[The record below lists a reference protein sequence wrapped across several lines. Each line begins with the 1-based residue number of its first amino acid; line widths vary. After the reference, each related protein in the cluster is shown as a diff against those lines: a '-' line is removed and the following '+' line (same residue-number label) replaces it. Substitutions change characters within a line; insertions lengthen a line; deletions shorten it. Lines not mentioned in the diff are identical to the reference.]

1 MDAARHAKGC
11 NIPTV
16 QEFMETVMAPRRSG
30 IEFHH
35 PIAFW
40 AGTLMLGAGVLAHLP
55 MFMMAAPVGFRM
67 VDMPVDGTMI
77 AGMFLIVAGL
87 VLSVYGLIP
96 RRLELNRE
104 EGPAI
109 SLVSADNAPLTRAH
123 GTLLIVLIV
132 ALVVDIMKPAT
143 LGFVMPGMADE
154 YGISRQTAS
163 WLAISALTGTAV
175 GSVIWGLIA
184 DILGRRCAILISS
197 LMFVGTA
204 ICGSMPAFEWNLFM
218 CFLMGA
224 SAGGLLPIAFTLMAE
239 TVPSR
244 HRGWMLVLLG
254 GIGTTGG
261 YLAASLCA
269 AWLEPQFGW
278 RVLWFLNFPTG
289 LLLIALNRFLPE
301 SPRFLAHIGRNDEAR
316 HVLESYGVT
325 VVTSEQRQV
334 HDPSHH
340 WMQSLFGRPV
350 FALTAGLVLCGL
362 AWGLVNFGFLLWLPS
377 NLRGLG
383 MVGGTAEALLA
394 KSAILALPGV
404 LLVTWLYHKWSTIRT
419 IVLFVAVTAA
429 ALIGFFLLESGAVHS
444 SAWFVVLTVVLL
456 MSISGVIAM
465 LIPYA
470 TEIYPLQVRGTGSGL
485 VAGSSKAGGIAAAGL
500 GVMGLFGSLAA
511 SSLIIA
517 VVLAA
522 SAILL
527 AAKGIETRNR
537 DLDKIH
543 PGDSKAA

>member
-1 MDAARHAKGC
+1 MA
-11 NIPTV
+11 TV
-16 QEFMETVMAPRRSG
+16 VTTRRSG

-40 AGTLMLGAGVLAHLP
+40 VGTLMLGAGVCAHIP
-55 MFMMAAPVGFRM
+55 MFMMAAPLGFKM
-67 VDMPVDGTMI
+67 VDMPVDGVMI

-87 VLSVYGLIP
+87 ILSVYGLIP
-96 RRLELNRE
+96 RQLASIRAHGVD
-104 EGPAI
+104 GPAI

-123 GTLLIVLIV
+123 GTLFMVLIV
-132 ALVVDIMKPAT
+132 ALIVDIMKPAT

-154 YGISRQTAS
+154 YNITRQTAS
-163 WLAISALTGTAV
+163 WLAITALTGTAV

-184 DILGRRCAILISS
+184 DTLGRRSAILISS

-204 ICGSMPAFEWNLFM
+204 ICGAMPAFEWNLFM

-239 TVPSR
+239 IVPSR

-261 YLAASLCA
+261 YLAASACA

-278 RVLWFLNFPTG
+278 RVLWFLNLPTG
-289 LLLIALNRFLPE
+289 LLLIALNRYLPE
-301 SPRFLAHIGRNDEAR
+301 SPRFLVHMGRNDEAR
-316 HVLESYGVT
+316 HVLEGYGVT
-325 VVTSEQRQV
+325 VVTAEKTNPSRAP
-334 HDPSHH
+334 DKSHH
-340 WMQSLFGRPV
+340 WMRLLFGRRV
-350 FALTAGLVLCGL
+350 FALTVGLILCGL

-383 MVGGTAEALLA
+383 LVGGAAEALLA
-394 KSAILALPGV
+394 KSAFLALPGV
-404 LLVTWLYHKWSTIRT
+404 LLVTYLYHKWSTIKT
-419 IVLFVAVTAA
+419 ITLFVAVTAA
-429 ALIGFFLLESGAVHS
+429 ALMGFFLLGSGSAHS
-444 SAWFVVLTVVLL
+444 SGWFVALTVVLL
-456 MSISGVIAM
+456 ISVSGVIAM

-500 GVMGLFGSLAA
+500 GVMGLFGSLTA
-511 SSLIIA
+511 SSLSIA
-517 VVLAA
+517 AVLAA
-522 SAILL
+522 SAAVL
-527 AAKGIETRNR
+527 AVKGIETRNR
-537 DLDKIH
+537 DLEDIY
-543 PGDSKAA
+543 PANSKEALTLPSEK

>member
-1 MDAARHAKGC
+1 MVV
-11 NIPTV
+11 T
-16 QEFMETVMAPRRSG
+16 TRRSG

-40 AGTLMLGAGVLAHLP
+40 VGTLMLGAGVCAHIP
-55 MFMMAAPVGFRM
+55 MFMMAAPSGFRM
-67 VDMPVDGTMI
+67 VDMPVDGVMI

-87 VLSVYGLIP
+87 ILSVYGLIP
-96 RRLELNRE
+96 RQTASIRAHGED
-104 EGPAI
+104 GPAI

-123 GTLLIVLIV
+123 GTLFIVLIV
-132 ALVVDIMKPAT
+132 ALIVDIMKPAT
-143 LGFVMPGMADE
+143 LGFVIPGMADE
-154 YGISRQTAS
+154 YSITRQTAS
-163 WLAISALTGTAV
+163 WLAITALTGTAV
-175 GSVIWGLIA
+175 GSVVWGLIA
-184 DILGRRCAILISS
+184 DTLGRRGAILISS

-204 ICGSMPAFEWNLFM
+204 ICGAMPTFEWNLFM

-301 SPRFLAHIGRNDEAR
+301 SPRFLVHVGRNEEAR
-316 HVLESYGVT
+316 HVLESYGVA
-325 VVTSEQRQV
+325 VVTTGQARV
-334 HDPSHH
+334 HDQAHH

-350 FALTAGLVLCGL
+350 FALTVGLVLCGL

-383 MVGGTAEALLA
+383 MIGGAAESLLA

-404 LLVTWLYHKWSTIRT
+404 VLVTWLYYKWSTIKT

-429 ALIGFFLLESGAVHS
+429 ALLGFFLLEIGSVHS
-444 SAWFVVLTVVLL
+444 TGWFVALTVILL
-456 MSISGVIAM
+456 ISVSGIIAM

-470 TEIYPLQVRGTGSGL
+470 TEIYPVQARGTGSGL
-485 VAGSSKAGGIAAAGL
+485 VAGSSKTGGIAAAGL
-500 GVMGLFGSLAA
+500 GVMGLFGSLTA
-511 SSLIIA
+511 SSLSIA
-517 VVLAA
+517 AVLAV
-522 SAILL
+522 SAVFL
-527 AAKGIETRNR
+527 AAKGVETRNR
-537 DLDKIH
+537 DLDDID
-543 PGDSKAA
+543 PENSKEALPLPSEK

>member
-1 MDAARHAKGC
+1 
-11 NIPTV
+11 
-16 QEFMETVMAPRRSG
+16 METVVTTRRSG

-40 AGTLMLGAGVLAHLP
+40 VGTLMLGAGVCAHIP
-55 MFMMAAPVGFRM
+55 MFMMAAPSGFRM
-67 VDMPVDGTMI
+67 VDMPVDGVMI

-87 VLSVYGLIP
+87 ILSVYGLIP
-96 RRLELNRE
+96 RQAALTLGHGED
-104 EGPAI
+104 GPAI

-123 GTLLIVLIV
+123 GKLFIVLIV
-132 ALVVDIMKPAT
+132 ALIVDIMKPAT
-143 LGFVMPGMADE
+143 LGFVIPGMAD

-163 WLAISALTGTAV
+163 WLAITALTGTAV

-184 DILGRRCAILISS
+184 DTLGRRSAILLSS

-204 ICGSMPAFEWNLFM
+204 ICGAMPAFEWNLFM

-261 YLAASLCA
+261 YLAASACA

-278 RVLWFLNFPTG
+278 RVLWFLNLPTG

-301 SPRFLAHIGRNDEAR
+301 SPRFLVHVGRNEEAR
-316 HVLESYGVT
+316 HVLESYGVM
-325 VVTSEQRQV
+325 VVTVEQANPSLAP
-334 HDPSHH
+334 DKSHH
-340 WMQSLFGRPV
+340 WMQSLFGRRV
-350 FALTAGLVLCGL
+350 FALTIGLVLCGL

-383 MVGGTAEALLA
+383 LVGGAAEALLA
-394 KSAILALPGV
+394 KSAFLALPGV
-404 LLVTWLYHKWSTIRT
+404 LLVTYLYHKWSTIKT
-419 IVLFVAVTAA
+419 ITLFVAATAA
-429 ALIGFFLLESGAVHS
+429 ALMGFFLLGSGSVHS
-444 SAWFVVLTVVLL
+444 SGWFVALTVVLL
-456 MSISGVIAM
+456 ISVSGVIAM

-470 TEIYPLQVRGTGSGL
+470 TEIYPVQVRGTGSGL

-500 GVMGLFGSLAA
+500 GVMGLFGSLTA
-511 SSLIIA
+511 SSLTIA
-517 VVLAA
+517 AVLAA
-522 SAILL
+522 SAAVL
-527 AAKGIETRNR
+527 AVKGIETRNR
-537 DLDKIH
+537 DIDDIY
-543 PGDSKAA
+543 PGNSKEALTPPAEK